1 MEIIYCIAAGI
12 IMTILIIS
20 IVYIGDMPTIQ
31 NNKK

>member
-1 MEIIYCIAAGI
+1 MEIICCIAAGI